1 MLISFQRM
9 TVATL
14 SELSEMAS
22 RSIVGSAEIFP
33 ALQRDRDVAVF
44 PDEIV
49 EGAEI
54 EFVALLHARVGEKFY
69 NLQLSDLVRNGLT
82 RTSGKRDC
90 FLARGLFVHRDF
102 FL

>member
-1 MLISFQRM
+1 MPIPTREDFVEPIS
-9 TVATL
+9 A
-14 SELSEMAS
+14 A
-22 RSIVGSAEIFP
+22 RSLRIFGAAEIFP
-33 ALQRDRDVAVF
+33 ALQGDRDVAVF

-49 EGAEI
+49 EDAEI
-54 EFVALLHARVGEKFY
+54 EFLSLLHARVGEKFY